1 MESLIL
7 KLPVTTSQVDFCICL
22 SLTYN
27 RCQQIVNDRD
37 FSKSKEQTLE
47 IASEWYMQSADPCW
61 EEFMVALICHGN
73 KQEARL
79 IADDTGV
86 NWEPFQKC
94 INEGKQLKQCL
105 VL

>member
-7 KLPVTTSQVDFCICL
+7 KLPVITSQVDFCICL

-27 RCQQIVNDRD
+27 RCQQIVNDFR
-37 FSKSKEQTLE
+37 KSKEQTLE
-47 IASEWYMQSADPCW
+47 IASEWYMQSAERCW
-61 EEFMVALICHGN
+61 EEFVAALICHGN
-73 KQEARL
+73 THEAKL

-94 INEGKQLKQCL
+94 INEGKQLKQCKEL
-105 VL
+105 